1 MAMIECENLVKIYK
15 TDEIEVMA
23 LQGLDLTVEE
33 GELMA
38 IMGKSGSGKS
48 TLLNMLG
55 GLDTPSAGRLT
66 VNGHNMLRMKKR
78 EMTDYKRNEVG
89 FVWQNNARNM
99 LPFLS
104 AYDNVLQPM
113 VYAGK
118 RNSRERRKRAEMLL
132 ELVGLKHRMKN
143 KVDQLSGGEQQ
154 RVAIA
159 IAMANEPALLLA
171 DEPTGAVDT
180 KTADQILD
188 IFRAL
193 NDALNQTIVIVTHD
207 YRMSEKVGRVV
218 NIRDGKTSSEIIRS
232 ISYADEL
239 KQMHMHEAEVVQ
251 TEWITLDR
259 AGRLQLPQSY
269 VEELKIAT
277 PGKII
282 AERDGEKLILRKE

>member
-118 RNSRERRKRAEMLL
+118 RSGRERRKRAEMLL

-269 VEELKIAT
+269 VDDLKIAT

>member
-23 LQGLDLTVEE
+23 LQGLDLTVEK

-113 VYAGK
+113 IYAGK
-118 RNSRERRKRAEMLL
+118 RSGRERRKRAEMLL

-159 IAMANEPALLLA
+159 IAMANEPSLLLA

-218 NIRDGKTSSEIIRS
+218 NIRDGKTSSEIIRT

-239 KQMHMHEAEVVQ
+239 KQMHLHEAEVVR

-269 VEELKIAT
+269 VDELKIAT

>member
-1 MAMIECENLVKIYK
+1 MIECENLVKIYK

-33 GELMA
+33 GEFMA
-38 IMGKSGSGKS
+38 LMGKSGSGKS

-55 GLDTPSAGRLT
+55 GLDTPTAGKLF
-66 VNGHNMLRMKKR
+66 VHGHDMLRMKKSQ
-78 EMTDYKRNEVG
+78 MVTYKRREVG

-104 AYDNVLQPM
+104 ALDNVMQPM
-113 VYAGK
+113 IYAGK
-118 RNSRERRKRAEMLL
+118 HDRRRRAEMLL

-180 KTADQILD
+180 KTADQIFD
-188 IFRAL
+188 IFRE
-193 NDALNQTIVIVTHD
+193 LNQTLKQTIVVVTHD
-207 YRMSEKVGRVV
+207 YRMSEKVDRVV
-218 NIRDGKTSSEIIRS
+218 NIRDGKTSSEIIRN

-239 KQMHMHEAEVVQ
+239 ENIHRLSETAALR
-251 TEWITLDR
+251 TEWLMLDR
-259 AGRLQLPQSY
+259 AGRLQLPQEYIDS
-269 VEELKIAT
+269 LHIDL

-282 AERDGEKLILRKE
+282 AERDGDHIILRRE

>member
-23 LQGLDLTVEE
+23 LQGLDLVVED
-33 GELMA
+33 GEFMA
-38 IMGKSGSGKS
+38 LMGKSGSGKS

-55 GLDTPSAGRLT
+55 GLDTPTAGKLF
-66 VNGHNMLRMKKR
+66 VHGHDMLRMKKSQ
-78 EMTDYKRNEVG
+78 MVAYKRREVG

-104 AYDNVLQPM
+104 ALDNVMQPM
-113 VYAGK
+113 IYAGT
-118 RNSRERRKRAEMLL
+118 RNRRERAEMLL

-159 IAMANEPALLLA
+159 IAMANEPSLLLA

-180 KTADQILD
+180 KTADQIFD
-188 IFRAL
+188 IFRE
-193 NDALNQTIVIVTHD
+193 LNQTLKQTIVVVTHD
-207 YRMSEKVGRVV
+207 FRMSEKVDRVV
-218 NIRDGKTSSEIIRS
+218 NIRDGKTSSEIIRN

-239 KQMHMHEAEVVQ
+239 ENIHRLSENARIR
-251 TEWITLDR
+251 TEWLMLDR
-259 AGRLQLPQSY
+259 AGRLQLPQEYIDS
-269 VEELKIAT
+269 LRIDI

-282 AERDGEKLILRKE
+282 AERDGEQIMLRKE